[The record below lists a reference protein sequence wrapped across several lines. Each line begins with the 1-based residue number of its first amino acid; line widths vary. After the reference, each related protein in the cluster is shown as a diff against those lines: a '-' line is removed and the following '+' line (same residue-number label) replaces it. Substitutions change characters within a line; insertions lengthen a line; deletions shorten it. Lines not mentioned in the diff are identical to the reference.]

1 MTYLIPKSGELKAIM
16 RLLIATLLC
25 MMCVGCSLDAAPPL
39 ALLLSSAADDNPVP
53 AVSEGSKAPDFT
65 LSSQDGTPI
74 SLQQYR
80 GKWVVLYFYPKDFTQ
95 GCTIEAHSFQK
106 DEAQYVQ
113 KNVVVLGVS
122 LDSSD
127 SHKQFCAKEGL
138 NFKLLADESA
148 KVATQYGSIME
159 YQGKQYAARNTFIID
174 PSGMVR
180 KVYRGVKP
188 TGHSQEVLS
197 ALIDLQRPKG

>member
-1 MTYLIPKSGELKAIM
+1 MKVLASA
-16 RLLIATLLC
+16 LLC
-25 MMCVGCSLDAAPPL
+25 FLTVAYSLNAAPNASISP
-39 ALLLSSAADDNPVP
+39 SADD
-53 AVSEGSKAPDFT
+53 ADATKSVSEGAKAPDFT
-65 LSSQDGTPI
+65 LKSQDGSPI

-95 GCTIEAHSFQK
+95 GCTIEAHAFQK
-106 DEAQYVQ
+106 DSAQYDE
-113 KNVVVLGVS
+113 KHTVVLGVS

-159 YQGKQYAARNTFIID
+159 HEGKQYAARNTFIID
-174 PSGMVR
+174 PDGVVR
-180 KVYRGVKP
+180 KIYRGVKP
-188 TGHSQEVLS
+188 SGHSQEVLS
-197 ALIDLQRPKG
+197 ALTDLQSKT

>member
-1 MTYLIPKSGELKAIM
+1 MRFLVVAALSLICA
-16 RLLIATLLC
+16 
-25 MMCVGCSLDAAPPL
+25 GCSLDASPPL
-39 ALLLSSAADDNPVP
+39 AFLLAPAADADAPKE
-53 AVSEGSKAPDFT
+53 VSAGSKAPDFT

-95 GCTIEAHSFQK
+95 GCTIEAHAFQK
-106 DEAQYVQ
+106 DEAQYQ
-113 KNVVVLGVS
+113 AKNVVVLGVS

-148 KVATQYGSIME
+148 KVATEYGSLME
-159 YQGKQYAARNTFIID
+159 HEGKRYAARNTFIID
-174 PSGMVR
+174 PDGVVR

-197 ALIDLQRPKG
+197 ALSDLQHSKG

>member
-1 MTYLIPKSGELKAIM
+1 M
-16 RLLIATLLC
+16 RLMIAALLC
-25 MMCVGCSLDAAPPL
+25 TMCVGCSLDAAPPL
-39 ALLLSSAADDNPVP
+39 ALLLSSAADNDAVQT
-53 AVSEGSKAPDFT
+53 VSEGSKAPDFT

-106 DEAQYVQ
+106 DEAQYQQ
-113 KNVVVLGVS
+113 KNVIVLGVS

-148 KVATQYGSIME
+148 KVATEYGSIME

-188 TGHSQEVLS
+188 TGHSQEVLN
-197 ALIDLQRPKG
+197 ALADLQHSKG